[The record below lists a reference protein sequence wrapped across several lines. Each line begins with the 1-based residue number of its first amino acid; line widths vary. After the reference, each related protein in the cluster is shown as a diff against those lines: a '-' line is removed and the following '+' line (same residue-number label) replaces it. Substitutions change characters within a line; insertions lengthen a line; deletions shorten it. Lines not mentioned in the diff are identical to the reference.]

1 MGRGVKQDDNRTESG
16 TRSYWHESRR
26 LSMGILLLL
35 PLAAVYQVGIVA
47 SGSEVRNLAE
57 LWLTQFI
64 SAAGVSAAHLVNG
77 LLIGAIVMAL
87 FKLDR
92 DGSVCGWFL
101 IIMAMEG
108 IVYAAGMFRG
118 LSLAARTAHHYLNE
132 MLAVSDLGRT
142 SVLVAV
148 GAGVYEEVVFRLLL
162 LGGGAALL
170 HYVFQWNRGVCMC
183 LMLLVSSAL
192 FSLAHYVGMLG
203 ESPRMFTFL
212 FRGLAGLV
220 LGTIYVFR
228 GVGIA
233 AWTHAGYNVMVL
245 LAG

>member
-1 MGRGVKQDDNRTESG
+1 MKEDDNKTESG
-16 TRSYWHESRR
+16 ARSYWSESRR

-35 PLAAVYQVGIVA
+35 PLAAIYQVGIVE

-64 SAAGVSAAHLVNG
+64 SAAGVPAAHLVNG
-77 LLIGAIVMAL
+77 LLIGTIVMAL

-101 IIMAMEG
+101 VIMAMEG
-108 IVYAAGMFRG
+108 ILYAAGMFRG
-118 LSLAARTAHHYLNE
+118 LNLAATTAHHYLTE
-132 MLAVSDLGRT
+132 VLTVGDLGRT

-148 GAGVYEEVVFRLLL
+148 GAGVYEEIVFRLLL

-170 HYVFQWNRGVCMC
+170 HYVFQWNRAACMC
-183 LMLLVSSAL
+183 LMLLVSSGL
-192 FSLAHYVGMLG
+192 FSLAHYVGMFG
-203 ESPRMFTFL
+203 ESPSMFTFL

-220 LGTIYVFR
+220 LGTIYILR